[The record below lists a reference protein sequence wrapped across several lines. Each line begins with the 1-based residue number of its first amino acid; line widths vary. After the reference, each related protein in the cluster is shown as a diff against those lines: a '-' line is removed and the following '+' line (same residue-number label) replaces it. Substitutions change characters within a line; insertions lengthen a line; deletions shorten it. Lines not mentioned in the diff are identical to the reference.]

1 VAPGPFA
8 PRAVATI
15 VLGLLAASV
24 APACEATRPSGS
36 TESRSDDP
44 SSADQGSTS
53 DNPASDVQVQT
64 YRIGSR
70 DQLVQRL
77 GDLGWEEVIIFPNGD
92 PKSVEIWGGDDHWHA
107 QTHHLVTGRQI
118 GVTQAGVGG
127 LPPGRLVRVR
137 GEYGIRSQGMLYW
150 IEREFVVALSP
161 GEEEL
166 AARLEW
172 VPTGWAEI

>member
-1 VAPGPFA
+1 VALGPFA
-8 PRAVATI
+8 PRAVAAI
-15 VLGLLAASV
+15 VLGLLATSV
-24 APACEATRPSGS
+24 ALAREAVRPSGS

-44 SSADQGSTS
+44 SSGGQGSTS

-77 GDLGWEEVIIFPNGD
+77 GDLGWEEAIIFPEGD

-107 QTHHLVTGRQI
+107 QTHYLVTGRRI

-127 LPPGRLVRVR
+127 
-137 GEYGIRSQGMLYW
+137 EK
-150 IEREFVVALSP
+150 
-161 GEEEL
+161 EL

-172 VPTGWAEI
+172 VPTERAEI

>member
-107 QTHHLVTGRQI
+107 QTHYLVTGRQI
-118 GVTQAGVGG
+118 GVTRRSRRSPAR
-127 LPPGRLVRVR
+127 PPRPCSRR
-137 GEYGIRSQGMLYW
+137 IGIRSQGILYW